1 MQDLL
6 INSPVQHALLLFIP
20 LVFAFI
26 LKQTKIRGW
35 AMLGGVIGG
44 ILLGPAI
51 FGSVAPTYWEGLF
64 QGGTVTH
71 EKVIRL
77 QRQQEADIL
86 AATTLGVDE
95 TSILHLRANHHYDLT
110 VLQET
115 WKVGTMGGSTND
127 PLLSHVTRYC
137 DSS

>member
-51 FGSVAPTYWEGLF
+51 FGSVAPTYWEGYF
-64 QGGTVTH
+64 RV
-71 EKVIRL
+71 V
-77 QRQQEADIL
+77 
-86 AATTLGVDE
+86 
-95 TSILHLRANHHYDLT
+95 
-110 VLQET
+110 
-115 WKVGTMGGSTND
+115 
-127 PLLSHVTRYC
+127 P
-137 DSS
+137 